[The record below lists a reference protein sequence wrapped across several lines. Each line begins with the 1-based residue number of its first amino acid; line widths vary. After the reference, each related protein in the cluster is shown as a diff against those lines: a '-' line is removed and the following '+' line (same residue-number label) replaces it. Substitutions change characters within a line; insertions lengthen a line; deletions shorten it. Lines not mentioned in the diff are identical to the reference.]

1 MKKIRSGQAYLYRDG
16 GISSTVIE
24 IQMKDKVRGDLLRRA
39 YEKSIIRY
47 PYLASKLVEKNGDFY
62 ITENL
67 LSLAFAKT
75 DKFRSL
81 GSMSVNYHLIDVTYI
96 DNNIRVAFHHAL
108 CDGRGIK
115 PFVETLIYYYCCS
128 RYQKTFNAVGIR
140 LAGKPLLPGE
150 TMEPFGNKKF
160 DVSSAAMP
168 EIVKDGYV
176 LPEHSK
182 EVEKFFR
189 YEININRDKF
199 MTYAREHNATPAI
212 LIALLAS
219 KTIKQLHP
227 DGEKPV
233 VCSMASDMRKELGHD
248 NTHKNCV
255 HSLYLLYT
263 EEVENLSFKEQAT
276 LYRKRIKEQKQP
288 DVVKTAA
295 NSQIGLSDKLDQ
307 LGTYAE
313 KKQMLSFLNDI
324 CINTFVISYIGQMQ
338 LGNWEKYVDSMHL
351 YSSGTKGLILNMMS
365 AGDYI
370 TIDLLQSFESENFAH
385 KFMELLGEIG
395 LEYKATQQIEFATT
409 CDKTFV
415 TAGRQAERY
424 FKNFEK

>member
-1 MKKIRSGQAYLYRDG
+1 M
-16 GISSTVIE
+16 
-24 IQMKDKVRGDLLRRA
+24 
-39 YEKSIIRY
+39 
-47 PYLASKLVEKNGDFY
+47 
-62 ITENL
+62 
-67 LSLAFAKT
+67 
-75 DKFRSL
+75 
-81 GSMSVNYHLIDVTYI
+81 
-96 DNNIRVAFHHAL
+96 
-108 CDGRGIK
+108 
-115 PFVETLIYYYCCS
+115 
-128 RYQKTFNAVGIR
+128 
-140 LAGKPLLPGE
+140 
-150 TMEPFGNKKF
+150 
-160 DVSSAAMP
+160 
-168 EIVKDGYV
+168 
-176 LPEHSK
+176 
-182 EVEKFFR
+182 
-189 YEININRDKF
+189 NINRDKF
-199 MTYAREHNATPAI
+199 MAYAKAHNATPAI

-219 KTIKQLHP
+219 KTIKQLHS
-227 DGEKPV
+227 DGDKPI

-255 HSLYLLYT
+255 HSLYLPYT
-263 EEVENLSFKEQAT
+263 EEVENLTFKEQAS
-276 LYRKRIKEQKQP
+276 LYRKIIKEQKQP
-288 DVVKTAA
+288 DLVKAAA
-295 NSQIGLSDKLDQ
+295 NSQMGLSDKLDQ

-370 TIDLLQSFESENFAH
+370 TIDLLQSFESEKFAH

-424 FKNFEK
+424 YKNFENE